1 MFRIGIGEFKNGHL
15 KAENEI
21 LLKGGKIPLFLR
33 NFGVFYQFFVNYG
46 GF

>member
-15 KAENEI
+15 KAETEF
-21 LLKGGKIPLFLR
+21 LLKGGKNPHFLR
-33 NFGVFYQFFVNYG
+33 NFGVFYQFLVNSS